1 MRIQIIQNNY
11 LHVPGFITSDEA
23 LLFSKDFKSYC
34 KKFKVEGDPQAP
46 NSSAVYNYMPFLRLL
61 VERVPEVSELL
72 GEKVLPTYTYARV
85 YKEGSELTRHRD
97 RPACEISLTVNLS
110 KDTDWPIYFQRP
122 DGSEA
127 CFELSPGDA
136 IMYLG
141 CQADHWREKFA
152 GAEYTQ
158 LFMHYVRSN
167 GPKAWAYFD
176 RRQQQEPTP
185 SVDGIPKVIL

>member
-11 LHVPGFITSDEA
+11 LHVPGFITADEA
-23 LLFSKDFKSYC
+23 LSFAKNFKAHC
-34 KKFKVEGDPQAP
+34 EKFDIQGDSQAP
-46 NSSAVYNYMPFLRLL
+46 TSSAMYNYMPFLRLL
-61 VERVPEVSELL
+61 VEKIPQASELL

-85 YKEGSELTRHRD
+85 YKAGSELLRHRD

-110 KDTDWPIYFQRP
+110 KDADWPIYFQRP
-122 DGSEA
+122 NGSEVRI
-127 CFELSPGDA
+127 ELQPSDA
-136 IMYLG
+136 VMYLG

-152 GAEYTQ
+152 GTEYTQ

-176 RRQQQEPTP
+176 KCQQQEPTP
-185 SVDGIPKVIL
+185 PVDGIPKVIL